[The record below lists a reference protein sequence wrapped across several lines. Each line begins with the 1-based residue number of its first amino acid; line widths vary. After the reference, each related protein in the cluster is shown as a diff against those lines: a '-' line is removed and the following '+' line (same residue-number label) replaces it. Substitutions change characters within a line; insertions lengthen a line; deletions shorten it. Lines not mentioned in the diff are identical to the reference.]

1 MMKTLAVV
9 VCAFLVACAS
19 SSPPRTE
26 PEVALT
32 YTVEHGRIDLTATVT
47 PSSSRPTFFV
57 DHPDFVRLSVTP
69 QSSGSSQY
77 VPGGLVS
84 WLAPTSNELVRATS
98 AHPAVFTA
106 TIPYSHKPDGRL
118 LLGTD
123 STTYHPPAY
132 LVRGGKVQVE
142 FRYEID
148 ESQLPVSWRL
158 GLQPL
163 YRGSLSAR
171 LPFTLP

>member
-1 MMKTLAVV
+1 MIKTLAVV

-19 SSPPRTE
+19 SRPTRTE

-32 YTVEHGRIDLTATVT
+32 YTVKHGRIDLTATVT

-57 DHPDFVRLSVTP
+57 HHPDFVRLMVTP
-69 QSSGSSQY
+69 QSTESSEYVSGG
-77 VPGGLVS
+77 VVS
-84 WLAPTSNELVRATS
+84 WLAPTSDELVSASS

-106 TIPYSHKPDGRL
+106 SIPYSRKPDGRL

-132 LVRGGKVQVE
+132 LVRGRKIQVE
-142 FRYEID
+142 FRYDID

-158 GLQPL
+158 RLQPL

-171 LPFTLP
+171 LPFTLL